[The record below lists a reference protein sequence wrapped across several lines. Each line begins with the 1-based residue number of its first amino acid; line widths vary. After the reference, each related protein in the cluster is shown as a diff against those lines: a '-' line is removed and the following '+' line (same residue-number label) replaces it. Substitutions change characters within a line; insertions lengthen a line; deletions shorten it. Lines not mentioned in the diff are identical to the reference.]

1 MDDNAHKLDLIKSIL
16 QSIGRTALRH
26 KAVPSQERQYKD
38 RALHDS
44 DEFIWAQFEQIGKK
58 AIEAIDLIDDI
69 K

>member
-26 KAVPSQERQYKD
+26 KAVPAQENNYKD
-38 RALHDS
+38 RAIADS

-58 AIEAIDLIDDI
+58 AIEAIDLLEEV